1 LKGSRRPAVSANPN
15 VPSASPGYN
24 VKRVRGFSLLEML
37 VVLVVVAL
45 VSAAAVPAV
54 GRMRRA
60 ALTAAGARHL
70 AVTLH
75 ALRWKSV
82 AEGMAHGMYFAA
94 DGSGWSWFV
103 VRDGNGNGLRTAEV
117 LGGTDPTLSGPHRTE
132 DVASGVRL
140 GFPPGGPFPRIPP
153 ANGWIDDHD
162 DPIRIGNT
170 SLLSFGPLGTASSG
184 TFYLT
189 DGRERLYAIVLY
201 GKTARVRV
209 WRYEPGSGRWIS

>member
-1 LKGSRRPAVSANPN
+1 MRRD
-15 VPSASPGYN
+15 
-24 VKRVRGFSLLEML
+24 RGFSLLEVL
-37 VVLVVVAL
+37 VVLVVMAL
-45 VSAAAVPAV
+45 MTAAAIPAV
-54 GRMRRA
+54 GRMRTA

-70 AVTLH
+70 AISLH

-82 AEGMAHGMYFAA
+82 AEGMAHGMYFAD
-94 DGSGWSWFV
+94 DGSGWSWHV

-117 LGGTDPTLSGPHRTE
+117 LAGTDPTLSGPHRTE

-140 GFPPGGPFPRIPP
+140 GFPPGGPFPRVPP
-153 ANGWIDDHD
+153 AGGWIDDLD

-184 TFYLT
+184 TLYLT

-201 GKTARVRV
+201 GRTAKVRV
-209 WRYEPGSGRWIS
+209 WRFVPGSGRWSS